1 MKKHPQK
8 LPIGIQTFA
17 DIRTDNYC
25 YVDKT
30 PLIARLVEQGRFYF
44 LSRPRRFGKSLLV
57 DTIAQAFSGKK
68 DLFQGLY
75 LEDNWDWSVT
85 HPVIKLDFTQG
96 ILESRNRL
104 NQRVVR
110 MLHLQAEEYNLSLA
124 SDSPDHCLEEMI
136 VRLYRKSGQ
145 QVVVLVDE
153 YDKPILD
160 NITDAAKAAELREGL
175 RNIYSVLKAQ
185 GAHLRFV
192 LLTGV
197 SKFSKVSLFSG
208 LNNLEDITLDARF
221 SGLCGYTQEELE
233 TGFAD
238 YLDGVDLEQV
248 KKWYNGYNFLGDSVY
263 NPFDILLY
271 FRNREFRPYW
281 FETGTPS
288 FLVRMLMEKKMF
300 IPELENLTADEELL
314 SSFDVDYIAPE
325 SLLFQTGYLTITGRE
340 QLFDEEYIYHLGFP
354 NHEVRKSLSGSILHW
369 YSQEL
374 ASLKRN
380 QVALFRAL
388 QANNFAALEEIFHAF
403 FASIPHDWYRK
414 NELSGYEGYYCSV
427 VYCYFAALGLHVRPE
442 DVTNL
447 GRIDLTV
454 CFEERVYIF
463 EFKVNELTEPGCALE
478 QIKEKRYAEK
488 YQGQGKEIW
497 LIGVEF
503 SRTERNISRVEWEKG

>member
-1 MKKHPQK
+1 MKK

-30 PLIARLVEQGRFYF
+30 PLISRLVEQGRYYF

-57 DTIAQAFSGKK
+57 DTLAQAFSGNKA
-68 DLFQGLY
+68 LFQGLY
-75 LEDNWDWSVT
+75 LEENWDWKT
-85 HPVIKLDFTQG
+85 KYPVIKLDFAQG
-96 ILESRNRL
+96 ILTSRHQLDTVVQDMILQHATATEISLPPQNEVHLLFSRL
-104 NQRVVR
+104 IHE
-110 MLHLQAEEYNLSLA
+110 LH
-124 SDSPDHCLEEMI
+124 
-136 VRLYRKSGQ
+136 KKTGQ

-185 GAHLRFV
+185 GSHLRFV

-208 LNNLEDITLDARF
+208 LNNLRDITLDSRF
-221 SGLCGYTQEELE
+221 GSICGYTQEELE

-238 YLDGVDLEQV
+238 YLDGVDLDQV

-271 FRNREFRPYW
+271 FDSREFRPYW

-300 IPELENLTADEELL
+300 IPEMEHLTADEELL

-374 ASLKRN
+374 APLKRN
-380 QVALFRAL
+380 QVSLFRAL
-388 QANNFAALEEIFHAF
+388 QANNFTALEHIFHAF

-414 NELSGYEGYYCSV
+414 NELAGYEGYYCSV

-442 DVTNL
+442 DVTNH

-478 QIKEKRYAEK
+478 QIKEKKYAEK

-503 SRTERNISRVEWEKG
+503 SRAERNVSRVEWEKG